1 MSGPRGRR
9 WRARASWLLA
19 VAAGCLVLPAAMA
32 TAADVD
38 TVRLKNG
45 DRLTCEIK
53 KLEQGVLSISSDPLG
68 KASIHWGEVVGVASP
83 REFEV
88 TLESGDRYYG
98 SLSVSAA
105 GNQLVVTSAGAAPV
119 TLSLMAVTT
128 LVPIGTSVW
137 RRIDGSVDVGFSL
150 AQANLETHWTLN
162 GATTYRSRRF
172 RLSSTIAS
180 QLTAREDT
188 DKNSRNTLS
197 FNGSR
202 LFDNNW
208 FATLLVQLQQNEELE
223 LRLRTV
229 GGGGVGK
236 ALSQTNHHTI
246 SLYGGVVA
254 TREDFTGEPI
264 TNRAEIAVGGQM
276 DFFTP
281 GTSDFSLTNSV
292 VSFYSAG
299 RARVEV
305 QRGWRHEFLSDF
317 YWSLN
322 GVESFDSDPPDAQKK
337 NDYSLSVSLG
347 WKF

>member
-1 MSGPRGRR
+1 MSGPKERR
-9 WRARASWLLA
+9 LRARASWIMA
-19 VAAGCLVLPAAMA
+19 VVAGCLLWPAAIA
-32 TAADVD
+32 AAADVD

-45 DRLTCEIK
+45 DHLTCEVK
-53 KLEQGVLSISSDPLG
+53 KLQQGVLSISADPLG
-68 KASIHWGEVVGVASP
+68 KVSIHWGEVAGVASP

-88 TLESGDRYYG
+88 TVESGHRYYG

-105 GNQLVVTSAGAAPV
+105 GGELVVTATGATPV
-119 TLSLMAVTT
+119 TLRLMDVTA
-128 LVPIGTSVW
+128 LVPIGTSLW
-137 RRIDGSVDVGFSL
+137 RRMDGSVDLGFSL

-172 RLSSTIAS
+172 RVSATIAS

-188 DKNSRNTLS
+188 DQNSRNTLS
-197 FNGSR
+197 LNGSR

-208 FATLLVQLQQNEELE
+208 FATVLVQLQQNEELE

-281 GTSDFSLTNSV
+281 GSNDFSLTNSV

-299 RARVEV
+299 RARIEL
-305 QRGWRHEFLSDF
+305 QSAWRHEFLSDF

>member
-1 MSGPRGRR
+1 MSGPTGRR
-9 WRARASWLLA
+9 RRSLASWLLA
-19 VAAGCLVLPAAMA
+19 VAAGCLLSSTA
-32 TAADVD
+32 TAVAADVD

-53 KLEQGVLSISSDPLG
+53 KLEQGVLSISADPLG
-68 KASIHWGEVVGVASP
+68 KVSIHWGEVAGVASP

-98 SLSVSAA
+98 SLSLSAA
-105 GNQLVVTSAGAAPV
+105 GGELVVTPAGAAPV
-119 TLSLMAVTT
+119 TLPLMEVTG
-128 LVPIGTSVW
+128 LVPIGTTVW
-137 RRIDGSVDVGFSL
+137 RRMDGSVDLGFSL

-162 GATTYRSRRF
+162 AATTYRSRRF
-172 RLSSTIAS
+172 RLASTIAS

-197 FNGSR
+197 FNASR
-202 LFDNNW
+202 LFDSNW
-208 FATLLVQLQQNEELE
+208 FATLLLQLQQNEELE

-229 GGGGVGK
+229 AGGGVGK
-236 ALSQTNHHTI
+236 VLSQSNHHTI
-246 SLYGGVVA
+246 SLYGGLVA
-254 TREDFTGEPI
+254 TREDFSGEPI
-264 TNRAEIAVGGQM
+264 SNRAELAVGGQA

-281 GTSDFSLTNSV
+281 GTDDFTLTNTI

-299 RARVEV
+299 RARVEL
-305 QRGWRHEFLSDF
+305 QSAWRHAFLSDF

-322 GVESFDSDPPDAQKK
+322 GVESFDSDPPDTGKK

>member
-1 MSGPRGRR
+1 M
-9 WRARASWLLA
+9 
-19 VAAGCLVLPAAMA
+19 
-32 TAADVD
+32 
-38 TVRLKNG
+38 
-45 DRLTCEIK
+45 
-53 KLEQGVLSISSDPLG
+53 
-68 KASIHWGEVVGVASP
+68 
-83 REFEV
+83 
-88 TLESGDRYYG
+88 
-98 SLSVSAA
+98 
-105 GNQLVVTSAGAAPV
+105 PV
-119 TLSLMAVTT
+119 TLPLMEVTA
-128 LVPIGTSVW
+128 LVPIGASLW
-137 RRIDGSVDVGFSL
+137 RRMDGSVDLGFSL

-162 GATTYRSRRF
+162 GTTTYRSRRF
-172 RLSSTIAS
+172 RLASTIAS

-208 FATLLVQLQQNEELE
+208 FATLLAQLQQNEELE
-223 LRLRTV
+223 LNLRTV

-236 ALSQTNHHTI
+236 TLSRTNHHSI

-254 TREDFTGEPI
+254 TREDFTGEPVA
-264 TNRAEIAVGGQM
+264 NRAELAVGGEL

-281 GTSDFSLTNSV
+281 GTTDFSLTNSV

-299 RARVEV
+299 RARVEL
-305 QRGWRHEFLSDF
+305 QSAWRHAFLSDF

-322 GVESFDSDPPDAQKK
+322 GVESFDSAPPDAQKQ

>member
-1 MSGPRGRR
+1 
-9 WRARASWLLA
+9 
-19 VAAGCLVLPAAMA
+19 
-32 TAADVD
+32 
-38 TVRLKNG
+38 
-45 DRLTCEIK
+45 
-53 KLEQGVLSISSDPLG
+53 
-68 KASIHWGEVVGVASP
+68 
-83 REFEV
+83 
-88 TLESGDRYYG
+88 
-98 SLSVSAA
+98 
-105 GNQLVVTSAGAAPV
+105 VVTSAGAAPV
-119 TLSLMAVTT
+119 TLPLLEVTG

-137 RRIDGSVDVGFSL
+137 RRMDGSVDVGFSL

-172 RLSSTIAS
+172 RVSSTIAS

-197 FNGSR
+197 FNASR

-281 GTSDFSLTNSV
+281 GTNDFSLTNSV

-299 RARVEV
+299 RARIEL
-305 QRGWRHEFLSDF
+305 QSAWRHEFLSDF

-337 NDYSLSVSLG
+337 NDYSLSVTLG